1 MRFKAAFK
9 TLLSLAGLAAILSGL
24 GTAARAET
32 INLVGLGDSLM
43 AGYQL
48 PPDEAFPARLEKRL
62 KDKGFDVTI
71 ANAGVSGDTTADGLA
86 RLDWSVPDGTDGV
99 ILELG
104 ANDALRGLPP
114 AETRKNL
121 DAILARLKERK
132 IPVVMMGMI
141 APPNLGQDFASAFN
155 PIYSD
160 LAKKY
165 DAPLYPFVLDGVAL
179 DPSLQLEDRMHPN
192 GKGTEV
198 MADKF
203 LPIAEMFLKKLG
215 T

>member
-1 MRFKAAFK
+1 MIFKAAFK
-9 TLLSLAGLAAILSGL
+9 TLLSLVALSAISL
-24 GTAARAET
+24 GITTTARAEP

-62 KDKGFDVTI
+62 REKGFDVTI
-71 ANAGVSGDTTADGLA
+71 TNAGVSGDTTADGLA
-86 RLDWSVPDGTDGV
+86 RLDWSIPDGTDGV

-121 DAILARLKERK
+121 DAILARLKERD
-132 IPVVMMGMI
+132 IPVVMMGML
-141 APPNLGQDFASAFN
+141 APPNLGQEFAAAFN
-155 PIYSD
+155 PIFPE

-165 DAPLYPFVLDGVAL
+165 NVALYPFVLDGVAL
-179 DPSLQLEDRMHPN
+179 DSALQLEDRMHPN
-192 GKGTEV
+192 AKGTEV

-203 LPIAEMFLKKLG
+203 LAIGEAFLKSLG
-215 T
+215 S